1 MKINRKGV
9 QRRFAML
16 LAIAGLGAVPFANSA
31 HAADPVTVNIAHT
44 KASVNGII
52 LNTVMERGLD
62 VKNGFKVNPIEVA
75 AAPQILAGFVAGTL
89 DLTSATID
97 NFIAWQMS
105 KSMTVW
111 REQVSAPFWEI
122 IVRKEFADTNGL
134 KKGSDYKTVMAALAK
149 SNVGV
154 VAKNGAAEYMWLQ
167 LVGGSGISYS
177 GTVVPGLFN
186 AATIQAAF
194 IAKSVDAVIAY
205 EPFATLMVQ
214 NGSAISPFSIRDG
227 AKGLPAVT
235 RAPGLSLGGPSDWFN
250 KPGNR
255 ELAKS
260 IDKAFDEA
268 IAWLKAPRN
277 FAAGVALLR
286 TKTGLDNQTSIAT
299 LKQNLNYFSS
309 NGSMNLAAWDRVGK
323 WYLDTKQ
330 AVVKGTLLQAKD
342 FVFNLSTRDIK
353 PVKKGTTIKLTNL
366 AKTLLLYP
374 KANSKIT
381 ATSLTAKICTVSG
394 TKLVTKKAGV
404 CEVGVKVVDKT
415 AKNFQNRSAK
425 TTITVK

>member
-9 QRRFAML
+9 QRRFALL

-44 KASVNGII
+44 KTSVTGII
-52 LNTVMERGLD
+52 LNTVMEQGLD
-62 VKNGFKVNPIEVA
+62 VKHGFKVNPIEVA

-154 VAKNGAAEYMWLQ
+154 VAKNGASEYMWLQ
-167 LVGGSGISYS
+167 LVGGAGISYS
-177 GTVVPGLFN
+177 GTVVPGLLS

-255 ELAKS
+255 ELAKG

-277 FAAGVALLR
+277 FAAGVELLQ
-286 TKTGLDNQTSIAT
+286 TKTGLDNPTSIAA

-323 WYLDTKQ
+323 WYLDTNQ

-342 FVFNLSTRDIK
+342 FVFNLSARDIK
-353 PVKKGTTIKLTNL
+353 PVKKGTTIELTNL

-374 KANSKIT
+374 KADSKIT

-404 CEVGVKVVDKT
+404 CEVGVQVVDKT
-415 AKNFQNRSAK
+415 AKDFQNRSAK